1 MIGDEEGQ
9 PAAAGRD
16 GIVYL
21 AQGPGRRL
29 RVLQRRSK
37 TDSTYRAGGAWFT
50 VGDIGYLDED
60 GWLFLTD
67 RSANLII
74 SGGVNIYPAEV
85 DEVLLTHPAVADAA
99 AIGVPSEEWGEEV
112 KAVVEAKPGHRG
124 RRRARPASW
133 SPTAREPPRPLQVP
147 APVDFVGTGCR
158 ARTTA
163 RSPRSAFGTATGRG
177 VGPGAASSKPSR
189 SAPGSR

>member
-1 MIGDEEGQ
+1 MTRTPTRCRPARPASSTWRKVRGDGFEYYN
-9 PAAAGRD
+9 D
-16 GIVYL
+16 
-21 AQGPGRRL
+21 
-29 RVLQRRSK
+29 RSK

-112 KAVVEAKPGHRG
+112 KAVVEAKAGVVADDALARDLIAHC
-124 RRRARPASW
+124 RAHLAHYKC
-133 SPTAREPPRPLQVP
+133 PRS
-147 APVDFVGTGCR
+147 VDFVDR
-158 ARTTA
+158 L
-163 RSPRSAFGTATGRG
+163 PRQDNGKI
-177 VGPGAASSKPSR
+177 SKVRLRDSYR
-189 SAPGSR
+189 